1 MKDNINKKF
10 LIITLLIL
18 IPIGIL
24 YFNMGDELFNIK
36 EGAVGS
42 VSSGTATTPSSQ
54 PISATGTTPSSQ
66 PTSATTPSSQPTS
79 ATTPSSQPT
88 SATTPSSS
96 ASVAGSD
103 YVNICHP
110 KKSNFYNINQ
120 NALEKVYMESGISAN
135 SCKYKC
141 DVQDCDLYL
150 MNTDICK
157 LYKKKTDADSD
168 ATFLEVNCN
177 NKVLPSSDPS
187 NPAAP
192 TYSFLGEGKINKN
205 FYKEHKKNFKHINYL
220 LDTAN
225 DIKTDYMRINTE
237 ITHLKDNPE
246 IVERRTSLSN
256 LYDVVNGKLERVAD
270 YLDLSRNKLY
280 SDFVENKYSAHEEG
294 TINLG
299 GTDMS
304 KMGML
309 REFKKQRD
317 DSLNIDA
324 RTINDTLV
332 DERKYFMYTILCI
345 LMILSMIILIIFKMA
360 PDLISDKIVVS
371 YFIGVLL
378 LLFFIHYYFKV

>member
-10 LIITLLIL
+10 VIITLLIL

-54 PISATGTTPSSQ
+54 P
-66 PTSATTPSSQPTS
+66 TS

-96 ASVAGSD
+96 ESITGSD
-103 YVNICHP
+103 FVNICHP
-110 KKSNFYNINQ
+110 KKSNFYNINP
-120 NALEKVYMESGISAN
+120 NALEEISMESGSSVN

-141 DVQDCDLYL
+141 DVGDCDLYL
-150 MNTDICK
+150 MNNDVCK
-157 LYKKKTDADSD
+157 LYKKKTDADSE
-168 ATFLEVNCN
+168 ASFLQVNCN
-177 NKVLPSSDPS
+177 TKVLPSSDPS
-187 NPAAP
+187 NPGAP
-192 TYSFLGEGKINKN
+192 TYTFMGEGKIKKN
-205 FYKEHKKNFKHINYL
+205 FYKQHKKNFKHINYL

-225 DIKTDYMRINTE
+225 DIKSDYIKINTE
-237 ITHLKDNPE
+237 ITHLKDNPA
-246 IVERRTSLSN
+246 ILERTTLSN
-256 LYDVVNGKLERVAD
+256 LYDDVNGKLVRVAD
-270 YLDLSRNKLY
+270 YLDLNKNKLY
-280 SDFVENKYSAHEEG
+280 SDFVENKYSTHEED

-378 LLFFIHYYFKV
+378 LLFFIHYYLKV

>member
-1 MKDNINKKF
+1 MKDNINKKL
-10 LIITLLIL
+10 LIITVLIL

-42 VSSGTATTPSSQ
+42 GAYRPRRSLFD
-54 PISATGTTPSSQ
+54 ATGSGSSE
-66 PTSATTPSSQPTS
+66 TISG
-79 ATTPSSQPT
+79 

-96 ASVAGSD
+96 SVTGSD
-103 YVNICHP
+103 FVNICHP
-110 KKSNFYNINQ
+110 KKSNFYNINP
-120 NALEKVYMESGISAN
+120 NALEEVSRESGITAN

-141 DVQDCDLYL
+141 EVGDCDLYL
-150 MNTDICK
+150 MNNDICK

-168 ATFLEVNCN
+168 ASFLEVNCN
-177 NKVLPSSDPS
+177 TKVLPSPDPS
-187 NPAAP
+187 NPDAP
-192 TYSFLGEGKINKN
+192 TYTFMGEGKIEKK

-225 DIKTDYMRINTE
+225 DIKSDYMKINTE
-237 ITHLKDNPE
+237 IAHLKDEPE
-246 IVERRTSLSN
+246 FIERTTLRN
-256 LYDVVNGKLERVAD
+256 LYDGVNGKLERIAD
-270 YLDLSRNKLY
+270 YLDLNRNKLY
-280 SDFVENKYSAHEEG
+280 SDFVKNKYSTHEED

-309 REFKKQRD
+309 REFKKQSD
-317 DSLNIDA
+317 DTLNIEG

-332 DERKYFMYTILCI
+332 HERKYFVYTILCI

-360 PDLISDKIVVS
+360 PDLISDNIVVS

-378 LLFFIHYYFKV
+378 LLFFIHYYLKV